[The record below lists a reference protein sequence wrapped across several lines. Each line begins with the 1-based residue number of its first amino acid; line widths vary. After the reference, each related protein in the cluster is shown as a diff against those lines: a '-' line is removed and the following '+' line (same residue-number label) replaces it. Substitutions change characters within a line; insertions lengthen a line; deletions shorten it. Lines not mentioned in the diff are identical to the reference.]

1 MVMIIT
7 HTDMPIIA
15 KLIKG
20 GPTEGKK
27 SSWGGCGNLQML
39 QKLHL
44 GIKFWRKKIKP
55 ALFKQGC
62 GP

>member
-44 GIKFWRKKIKP
+44 GIKF
-55 ALFKQGC
+55 
-62 GP
+62 